1 LKRAACALCGK
12 SIRQGAK
19 IMEEID
25 GELYAFDRQECVV
38 MLKKF
43 KSVYGS
49 SFLA

>member
-1 LKRAACALCGK
+1 
-12 SIRQGAK
+12 
-19 IMEEID
+19 MEEIN
-25 GELYAFDRQECVV
+25 GELYAFDRQECAV